1 MSIADAIQRLSHQF
15 ADRCVSTDAMR
26 EQYAQNEAH
35 HAPVRPD
42 AVVFPESTDEVRQI
56 VDICREAACP
66 ITPYGAGTSLEGHIV
81 PVRGGISLDMS
92 RMNQVLQVNQE
103 DMDAVV
109 QPGVT
114 RRQLNED
121 LRATGLFFP
130 VDPGADASIGG
141 MAATRASGTNAVR
154 YGTMRECVMACE
166 VVLADGRVIR
176 TGSRSRKSSAGYD
189 LCKLFVGS
197 EGTLGIMTEL
207 TVKLFGQPEAVS
219 SAVAGFETI
228 EGAVNAVIETIQ
240 MGMPVAR
247 IELLDGLQIRAVNAY
262 SKLEIPERPT
272 LFLEFHGSETS
283 VAEQA
288 ARFGEIA
295 SEHGG
300 LGFDWATLEEDR
312 NRLWRARHDAYY
324 GVKAMW
330 PGKRGYITDSCVPIS
345 KLAEAILE
353 TKAEIDASGLIA
365 PMVGHVGDG
374 NFHLAIMI
382 DPSDPAEL
390 KAAEQLSHSIAERSI
405 RMGGTVT
412 GEHGVG
418 LGKIKYMEAEHGAAF
433 GVMAEIKR
441 TFDPHNILNPGKMVS
456 LN

>member
-353 TKAEIDASGLIA
+353 TKAEVDASGLIA

>member
-1 MSIADAIQRLSHQF
+1 MSIPDAITRLANQF
-15 ADRCVSTDAMR
+15 ADRCTTTDAMR
-26 EQYAQNEAH
+26 EQYSRNEAH

-42 AVVFPESTDEVRQI
+42 AILFPETTDEVRQI
-56 VDICREAACP
+56 IEICNATDCP
-66 ITPYGAGTSLEGHIV
+66 ITAYGAGSSLEGHTI
-81 PVRGGISLDMS
+81 PVRGGISLDMN
-92 RMNQVLQVNQE
+92 RMNRILAVHQE

-130 VDPGADASIGG
+130 VDPGADASMGG

-154 YGTMRECVMACE
+154 YGTMRECVLACE
-166 VVLADGRVIR
+166 AVLADGRVIR
-176 TGSRSRKSSAGYD
+176 AGTRSRKSAAGYD
-189 LCKLFVGS
+189 LCKLLVGS

-219 SAVAGFETI
+219 SAVCGFATI

-240 MGMPVAR
+240 MGLPVAR
-247 IELLDGLQIRAVNAY
+247 IEFLDELQLRAVNAY
-262 SKLEIPERPT
+262 SKLDLPERPT
-272 LFLEFHGSETS
+272 LFLEFHGTETG

-288 ARFGEIA
+288 ERFGEIA
-295 SEHGG
+295 AEHGG

-345 KLAEAILE
+345 KLAETMLE
-353 TKAEIDASGLIA
+353 TKAEIEQSGLIA

-374 NFHLAIMI
+374 NFHLAIMV
-382 DPSDPAEL
+382 DPDDPDEM
-390 KAAEQLSHSIAERSI
+390 KAAERLSHSIAERAL

-418 LGKIKYMEAEHGAAF
+418 LGKMRYMEAEHGAAY

-441 TFDPHNILNPGKMVS
+441 TFDPKNILNPGKIVS

>member
-1 MSIADAIQRLSHQF
+1 MSIESAIQRLAAQF
-15 ADRCVSTDAMR
+15 GDRCATSDAIR
-26 EQYAQNEAH
+26 NQYASNEAH
-35 HAPVRPD
+35 HASAAPD
-42 AVVFPESTDEVRQI
+42 AILFPTTTDEVRQI
-56 VDICREAACP
+56 VEICNEARCP
-66 ITPYGAGTSLEGHIV
+66 IIAHGAGTSLEGHTV
-81 PVRGGISLDMS
+81 PIRGGISLDMS
-92 RMNQVLQVNQE
+92 RMNAVLEIHAE

-166 VVLADGRVIR
+166 AVMADGRVIR
-176 TGSRSRKSSAGYD
+176 AGSRARKSSAGYD
-189 LCKLFVGS
+189 LCKLLVGS

-207 TVKLFGQPEAVS
+207 TVKLFGQPEAIS
-219 SAVAGFETI
+219 SAVCGFETI
-228 EGAVNAVIETIQ
+228 EGAVDAVIATIQ
-240 MGMPVAR
+240 MGLPMAR
-247 IELLDGLQIRAVNAY
+247 IEFLDELQLRAVNAY
-262 SKLEIPERPT
+262 SNLDLPERPT
-272 LFLEFHGSETS
+272 LFLEFHGSES
-283 VAEQA
+283 GVEEQA

-295 SEHGG
+295 ADHGG
-300 LGFDWATLEEDR
+300 LGFNWATLEEDR

-330 PGKRGYITDSCVPIS
+330 PGRKGYITDSCVPIS

-353 TKAEIDASGLIA
+353 TKAEVAESGLIA

-382 DPSDPAEL
+382 DTEDTAEVA
-390 KAAEQLSHSIAERSI
+390 AAERLSHSIAERSL
-405 RMGGTVT
+405 RLGGTVT

-418 LGKIKYMEAEHGAAF
+418 MGKIKYMEAEHGAGY

-441 TFDPHNILNPGKMVS
+441 TLDPNNILNPGKLVS

>member
-1 MSIADAIQRLSHQF
+1 MSISDAIERLNNQF
-15 ADRCVSTDAMR
+15 QDRCVTTDAMR
-26 EQYAQNEAH
+26 DQYSQNEAH
-35 HAPVRPD
+35 HTPVKPD
-42 AVVFPESTDEVRQI
+42 AILFPESTDDVRQI
-56 VDICREAACP
+56 MEVCRDTQCP
-66 ITPYGAGTSLEGHIV
+66 ITAYGAGTSLEGHIV
-81 PVRGGISLDMS
+81 PVRGGISLDMG
-92 RMNQVLQVNQE
+92 RMNAILTINQE

-154 YGTMRECVMACE
+154 YGTMRECVLACE
-166 VVLADGRVIR
+166 AVLADGRVIR

-189 LCKLFVGS
+189 LCKLLVGS

-219 SAVAGFETI
+219 SAVCGFGTV
-228 EGAVNAVIETIQ
+228 EGAVQAVIETIQ

-247 IELLDGLQIRAVNAY
+247 IEFLDELQLRAVNAY
-262 SKLEIPERPT
+262 SKMDIPERPT

-288 ARFGEIA
+288 ERFGEIA
-295 SEHGG
+295 VEHGG
-300 LGFDWATLEEDR
+300 LGFDWATREEDR

-345 KLAEAILE
+345 NLAEAIRE
-353 TKAEIDASGLIA
+353 TKAEIAESGLVA

-382 DPSDPAEL
+382 DPDDPDEM
-390 KAAEQLSHSIAERSI
+390 KAAERLSHSIAERSL
-405 RMGGTVT
+405 RLGGTVT

-418 LGKIKYMEAEHGAAF
+418 LGKIKYMEAEHGAAY
-433 GVMAEIKR
+433 GVMGEIKR
-441 TFDPHNILNPGKMVS
+441 VFDPQNILNPGKLVS

>member
-1 MSIADAIQRLSHQF
+1 MSIAEAVQRLNNQF
-15 ADRCVSTDAMR
+15 ADRCVTTDAMR

-42 AVVFPESTDEVRQI
+42 AVIFPESTDEVRQI
-56 VDICREAACP
+56 VDVCRETGCP

-92 RMNQVLQVNQE
+92 RMNQILEVHQE

-219 SAVAGFETI
+219 SAVCGFESI

-247 IELLDGLQIRAVNAY
+247 IELLDGLQLRAVNAY
-262 SKLEIPERPT
+262 SKLDIPERPT
-272 LFLEFHGSETS
+272 LFLEFHGSETG

-353 TKAEIDASGLIA
+353 TKAEIDESGLIA

-382 DPSDPAEL
+382 DPSDPVEL

-418 LGKIKYMEAEHGAAF
+418 LGKIKYMESEHGAAF

>member
-1 MSIADAIQRLSHQF
+1 MSISDALTRLSAQF
-15 ADRCVSTDAMR
+15 GERCVSTDAMR
-26 EQYAQNEAH
+26 EQYARNEAH

-42 AVVFPESTDEVRQI
+42 AVLFPASTDEVRQI
-56 VDICREAACP
+56 VEICQAHQCP
-66 ITPYGAGTSLEGHIV
+66 ITAFGAGSSLEGHTI
-81 PVRGGISLDMS
+81 PLRGGISLDMM
-92 RMNQVLQVNQE
+92 RMDQILAINPE
-103 DMDAVV
+103 DMDTVV

-114 RRQLNED
+114 RRRLNED

-154 YGTMRECVMACE
+154 YGTMRECVLAVE
-166 VVLADGRVIR
+166 AVLADGRVIR
-176 TGSRSRKSSAGYD
+176 AGSRARKSSAGYD

-219 SAVAGFETI
+219 SAVCGFATI
-228 EGAVNAVIETIQ
+228 EGAVDTVIETIQ
-240 MGMPVAR
+240 MGLPLAR
-247 IELLDGLQIRAVNAY
+247 IELLDELQLRAVNAY
-262 SKLEIPERPT
+262 SKMEIPERPT
-272 LFLEFHGSETS
+272 LFLEFHGTETG
-283 VAEQA
+283 VEEQA
-288 ARFGEIA
+288 QRFGEIA
-295 SEHGG
+295 AEHGG
-300 LGFDWATLEEDR
+300 LGFEWATLEEDR

-330 PGKRGYITDSCVPIS
+330 PGRRGFITDSCVPIS
-345 KLAEAILE
+345 RLAEAILE
-353 TKAEIDASGLIA
+353 TKADIAESGLIA

-382 DPSDPAEL
+382 DTEDPAEV
-390 KAAEQLSHSIAERSI
+390 KAAENLSHRIAERSL
-405 RMGGTVT
+405 RLGGTVT

-418 LGKIKYMEAEHGAAF
+418 IGKIKYMEDEHGAAY
-433 GVMAEIKR
+433 GVMREIKR
-441 TFDPHNILNPGKMVS
+441 TLDPNNILNPGKLVS

>member
-1 MSIADAIQRLSHQF
+1 MSIESAVERLKAQF
-15 ADRCVSTDAMR
+15 GDRCATSDAMR
-26 EQYAQNEAH
+26 NQYASNEAH
-35 HAPVRPD
+35 HASAPPD
-42 AVVFPESTDEVRQI
+42 AILFPTSTDEVRQI
-56 VDICREAACP
+56 VELCNAARCP
-66 ITPYGAGTSLEGHIV
+66 IIAQGAGTSLEGHTV

-92 RMNQVLQVNQE
+92 RMNAVLAVHTE

-130 VDPGADASIGG
+130 VDPGADASMGG

-166 VVLADGRVIR
+166 AVLADGRIIR
-176 TGSRSRKSSAGYD
+176 AGSRARKSSAGYD
-189 LCKLFVGS
+189 LCKLLVGS

-219 SAVAGFETI
+219 SAVCGFETI
-228 EGAVNAVIETIQ
+228 EGAVDAVIATIQ
-240 MGMPVAR
+240 MGIPVAR
-247 IELLDGLQIRAVNAY
+247 IEFLDELQLRAVNAY
-262 SKLEIPERPT
+262 SKLDLPERPT
-272 LFLEFHGSETS
+272 LFLEFHGSEAG
-283 VAEQA
+283 VEEQA

-295 SEHGG
+295 ADHGG
-300 LGFDWATLEEDR
+300 LGFNWATLEEDR

-330 PGKRGYITDSCVPIS
+330 PGRKGYITDSCVPIS

-353 TKAEIDASGLIA
+353 TKAEVAESGLIA

-382 DPSDPAEL
+382 DTDDPAEVA
-390 KAAEQLSHSIAERSI
+390 AAERLSHSIAERSL
-405 RMGGTVT
+405 RLGGTVT

-418 LGKIKYMEAEHGAAF
+418 MGKIKYMEAEHGAGY

-441 TFDPHNILNPGKMVS
+441 TLDPNNILNPGKLVS

>member
-1 MSIADAIQRLSHQF
+1 MSISDAIVRLSNQF
-15 ADRCVSTDAMR
+15 QDRCVTTDAMR
-26 EQYAQNEAH
+26 AQYSQNEAH
-35 HAPVRPD
+35 HTPVKPD
-42 AVVFPESTDEVRQI
+42 AILFPESTDDVRQI
-56 VDICREAACP
+56 MEICRDTGCP
-66 ITPYGAGTSLEGHIV
+66 ITAYGAGTSLEGHIV

-92 RMNQVLQVNQE
+92 RMNSILKVNQE
-103 DMDAVV
+103 DMDAIV

-141 MAATRASGTNAVR
+141 MAATRASGTNAVK
-154 YGTMRECVMACE
+154 YGTMRECVLACE
-166 VVLADGRVIR
+166 AVLADGRVIR
-176 TGSRSRKSSAGYD
+176 AGSRSRKSSAGYD
-189 LCKLFVGS
+189 LCKLLVGS

-219 SAVAGFETI
+219 SAVCGFETVD
-228 EGAVNAVIETIQ
+228 GAVQAVIETIQ

-247 IELLDGLQIRAVNAY
+247 IEFLDELQLRAVNAY
-262 SKLEIPERPT
+262 SKLDIVERPT
-272 LFLEFHGSETS
+272 LFLEFHGSEDG

-295 SEHGG
+295 AEHGG
-300 LGFDWATLEEDR
+300 LGFEWATLEEDR

-345 KLAEAILE
+345 QLADAIRE
-353 TKAEIDASGLIA
+353 TKADIAESGLIA

-382 DPSDPAEL
+382 DPENPDEL
-390 KAAEQLSHSIAERSI
+390 KAAERLSHSIAERSL

-418 LGKIKYMEAEHGAAF
+418 LGKIKYMEAEHGAAY

-441 TFDPHNILNPGKMVS
+441 VFDPQNILNPGKLVS

>member
-1 MSIADAIQRLSHQF
+1 MSIESAVERLKAQF
-15 ADRCVSTDAMR
+15 GDRCATSDAMR
-26 EQYAQNEAH
+26 NQYASNEAH
-35 HAPVRPD
+35 HASAPPD
-42 AVVFPESTDEVRQI
+42 AILFPTSTDDVRQI
-56 VDICREAACP
+56 VELCNAARCP
-66 ITPYGAGTSLEGHIV
+66 IIAQGAGTSLEGHTV

-92 RMNQVLQVNQE
+92 RMNAVLAVHTE

-130 VDPGADASIGG
+130 VDPGADASMGG

-166 VVLADGRVIR
+166 AVLADGRIIR
-176 TGSRSRKSSAGYD
+176 AGSRARKSSAGYD
-189 LCKLFVGS
+189 LCKLLVGS

-219 SAVAGFETI
+219 SAVCGFETI
-228 EGAVNAVIETIQ
+228 EGAVDAVIATIQ
-240 MGMPVAR
+240 MGIPVAR
-247 IELLDGLQIRAVNAY
+247 IEFLDELQLRAVNAY
-262 SKLEIPERPT
+262 SRLDLPERPT
-272 LFLEFHGSETS
+272 LFLEFHGSEAG
-283 VAEQA
+283 VEEQA

-295 SEHGG
+295 ADHGG
-300 LGFDWATLEEDR
+300 LGFNWATLEEDR

-330 PGKRGYITDSCVPIS
+330 PGRKGYITDSCVPIS

-353 TKAEIDASGLIA
+353 TKAEVAESGLIA

-382 DPSDPAEL
+382 DTDDPAEVA
-390 KAAEQLSHSIAERSI
+390 AAERLSHSIAERSL
-405 RMGGTVT
+405 RLGGTVT

-418 LGKIKYMEAEHGAAF
+418 MGKIKYMEAEHGAGY

-441 TFDPHNILNPGKMVS
+441 TLDPNNILNPGKLVS

>member
-1 MSIADAIQRLSHQF
+1 MSIAEAVQRLNNQF
-15 ADRCVSTDAMR
+15 ADRCVTTDAMR

-56 VDICREAACP
+56 VDVCRETGCP

-92 RMNQVLQVNQE
+92 RMNQILKVHQE

-166 VVLADGRVIR
+166 VVLADGRVIQ

-219 SAVAGFETI
+219 SAVCGFESI

-240 MGMPVAR
+240 MGLPVAR
-247 IELLDGLQIRAVNAY
+247 IELLDGLQLRAVNAY
-262 SKLEIPERPT
+262 SKLDIPERPT
-272 LFLEFHGSETS
+272 LFLEFHGSETG

-330 PGKRGYITDSCVPIS
+330 PGRRGYITDSCVPIS

-353 TKAEIDASGLIA
+353 TKAEIDESGLIA

-382 DPSDPAEL
+382 DPSDPDEL

-418 LGKIKYMEAEHGAAF
+418 LGKIKYMESEHGAAF

>member
-1 MSIADAIQRLSHQF
+1 MSIADALERLSNAFQ
-15 ADRCVSTDAMR
+15 DRCVTTDAMR
-26 EQYAQNEAH
+26 EQYSRNEAH

-42 AVVFPESTDEVRQI
+42 AVLFPHSTEDVRNI
-56 VDICREAACP
+56 VEICRETGCP
-66 ITPYGAGTSLEGHIV
+66 ITAYGAGTSLEGHIV

-92 RMNQVLQVNQE
+92 RMNAILKVNQE

-154 YGTMRECVMACE
+154 YGTMRECVLACE

-176 TGSRSRKSSAGYD
+176 AGSRSRKSSAGYD

-219 SAVAGFETI
+219 SATCGFETV
-228 EGAVNAVIETIQ
+228 EGAVQSVIETIQ
-240 MGMPVAR
+240 LGMPVAR
-247 IELLDGLQIRAVNAY
+247 IEFLDELQLQAMNAY
-262 SKLEIPERPT
+262 SKMGIPERPT
-272 LFLEFHGSETS
+272 LFLEFHGTDSG

-288 ARFGEIA
+288 ERFGEISA
-295 SEHGG
+295 EHGG
-300 LGFDWATLEEDR
+300 LGFEWATREEDR

-345 KLAEAILE
+345 RLAEAILE
-353 TKAEIDASGLIA
+353 TKEDIRKSGLIA

-382 DPSDPAEL
+382 DPENPDEL
-390 KAAEQLSHSIAERSI
+390 KAAEKLSHAVAERSL
-405 RMGGTVT
+405 RLGGTVT

-418 LGKIKYMEAEHGAAF
+418 LGKIKYMEAEHGAAY

-441 TFDPHNILNPGKMVS
+441 TFDPQNILNPGKMIS

>member
-1 MSIADAIQRLSHQF
+1 MSISDAITRLSNQF
-15 ADRCVSTDAMR
+15 HDRCMTTDAMR
-26 EQYAQNEAH
+26 EHYSRNEAH

-42 AVVFPESTDEVRQI
+42 AVLFPESTDDVRAIIEV
-56 VDICREAACP
+56 CRDTGCP
-66 ITPYGAGTSLEGHIV
+66 ITAYGAGTSLEGHIV
-81 PVRGGISLDMS
+81 PIRGGITLDLS
-92 RMNQVLQVNQE
+92 RMNAILKVNQE

-166 VVLADGRVIR
+166 AVLADGRVIR
-176 TGSRSRKSSAGYD
+176 AGSRSRKSAAGYD
-189 LCKLFVGS
+189 LCKLLVGS

-219 SAVAGFETI
+219 SAVCGFETV
-228 EGAVNAVIETIQ
+228 EGAVQAVIETIQ
-240 MGMPVAR
+240 MGIPVAR
-247 IELLDGLQIRAVNAY
+247 IEFLDELQLRAVNAY
-262 SKLEIPERPT
+262 SKLDIVERPT
-272 LFLEFHGSETS
+272 LFLEFHGSEDG

-295 SEHGG
+295 AEHGG

-330 PGKRGYITDSCVPIS
+330 PGRRGYITDSCVPIS
-345 KLAEAILE
+345 QLADAIRE
-353 TKAEIDASGLIA
+353 TKADIAESGLIA

-382 DPSDPAEL
+382 DPENADEL
-390 KAAEQLSHSIAERSI
+390 KAAERLSHSIAERSL

-418 LGKIKYMEAEHGAAF
+418 LGKIKYMEAEHGAAY
-433 GVMAEIKR
+433 GVMADIKR
-441 TFDPHNILNPGKMVS
+441 VFDPQNILNPGKLVS

>member
-1 MSIADAIQRLSHQF
+1 MSISDAIQRLSNQF
-15 ADRCVSTDAMR
+15 TDRCITSDAMR
-26 EQYAQNEAH
+26 DQYSRNEAH

-42 AVVFPESTDEVRQI
+42 AVLFPESTTDVQQI
-56 VDICREAACP
+56 VEVCRDTGCP
-66 ITPYGAGTSLEGHIV
+66 ITAYGAGTSLEGHTV

-92 RMNQVLQVNQE
+92 RMNAILDVHPE

-114 RRQLNED
+114 RRQLNDD
-121 LRATGLFFP
+121 LRATGLFFA

-154 YGTMRECVMACE
+154 YGTMRDCVLACE
-166 VVLADGRVIR
+166 AVLADGRVIR
-176 TGSRSRKSSAGYD
+176 AGSRAKKSSAGYD
-189 LCKLFVGS
+189 LCKLMVGS

-219 SAVAGFETI
+219 AAVCGFETL
-228 EGAVNAVIETIQ
+228 EGAVSAVIETIQ
-240 MGMPVAR
+240 MGLPVAR
-247 IELLDGLQIRAVNAY
+247 IEILDELQLRAVNAY
-262 SKLEIPERPT
+262 SKLDIPERPT
-272 LFLEFHGSETS
+272 LFLEFHGSENG

-345 KLAEAILE
+345 RLAEAILE
-353 TKAEIDASGLIA
+353 TKAEVAESGLIA

-382 DPSDPAEL
+382 NPEDPAEM
-390 KAAEQLSHSIAERSI
+390 KAAERLSHSIAERSL

-418 LGKIKYMEAEHGAAF
+418 MGKIKYMEAEHGAAY
-433 GVMAEIKR
+433 GVMADIKR
-441 TFDPHNILNPGKMVS
+441 TFDPQNILNPGKMIA